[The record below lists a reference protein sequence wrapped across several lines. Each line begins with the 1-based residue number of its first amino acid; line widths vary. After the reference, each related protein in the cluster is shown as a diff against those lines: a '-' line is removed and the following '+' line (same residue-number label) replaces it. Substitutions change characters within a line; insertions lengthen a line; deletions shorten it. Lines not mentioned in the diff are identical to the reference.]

1 MPNEPYLRRVRPA
14 PDTFIY
20 EVPDLARNRF
30 MYQIEAACND
40 GHDFDQRTF
49 ESFARNMLKRCVAE
63 VGGFIPMP
71 VYSTGDHTIDH
82 FRHHFSKCD
91 TDYFLT
97 MIEWLFHY
105 KRFSEVEGSVDQFN
119 YIFRTEGIGFAL
131 TPYSF
136 DYEERPLGNG
146 KTYKE
151 RLVVTFPEIIKKTNE
166 LVHSTV
172 VIPTLQLLGGKHWN
186 EANEEMLKAHKH
198 LKEGNYREAINQ
210 AGCCLESVL
219 KIICD
224 KKGWPFVADK
234 DTINPLL
241 QAAHKG
247 GLFESP
253 YIDALQQTSGKIRNT
268 WGGHGK
274 AKTSHG
280 DPSYEMA
287 EHMINVT
294 SSHVMFLVKQ
304 AKM

>member
-1 MPNEPYLRRVRPA
+1 MSLLEETCENGRL
-14 PDTFIY
+14 
-20 EVPDLARNRF
+20 N
-30 MYQIEAACND
+30 
-40 GHDFDQRTF
+40 F
-49 ESFARNMLKRCVAE
+49 EEFVHVILKRCITE
-63 VGGFIPMP
+63 IGGIVQPP
-71 VYSTGDHTIDH
+71 PYVPNRVSAQ
-82 FRHHFSKCD
+82 FRHHFAKCD
-91 TDYFLT
+91 TDFFLT

-105 KRFSEVEGSVDQFN
+105 KVLCNAPDADQQVEKFN
-119 YIFRTEGIGFAL
+119 YVFRSEGIGYAL

-136 DYEERPLGNG
+136 DHEPRPLGNG
-146 KTYKE
+146 KTYTE
-151 RLVVTFPEIIKKTNE
+151 RVIVEFPEIIKKTNE
-166 LVHSTV
+166 SVHSTV
-172 VIPTLQLLGGKHWN
+172 VIPTLQLLGGKRWH

-198 LKEGNYREAINQ
+198 LKEGNYRESINQ

-234 DTINPLL
+234 DTIKPLID
-241 QAAHKG
+241 AAYKG

-253 YIDALQQTSGKIRNT
+253 YIEAIQQTSGKIRNT

-280 DPSYEMA
+280 DPNYEMA